1 MVMRRLALL
10 LAALSGVVQGGAA
23 QQTIVLH
30 ASTVLDGR
38 GATLDDR
45 DVIVRD
51 GLIVGIVPGGQAGGD
66 ARYELGDLT
75 LLPGWV

>member
-10 LAALSGVVQGGAA
+10 LAALSGVIQGGAA

-38 GATLDDR
+38 GATLGM
-45 DVIVRD
+45 VRRVVTE
-51 GLIVGIVPGGQAGGD
+51 LVYAGG
-66 ARYELGDLT
+66 
-75 LLPGWV
+75 